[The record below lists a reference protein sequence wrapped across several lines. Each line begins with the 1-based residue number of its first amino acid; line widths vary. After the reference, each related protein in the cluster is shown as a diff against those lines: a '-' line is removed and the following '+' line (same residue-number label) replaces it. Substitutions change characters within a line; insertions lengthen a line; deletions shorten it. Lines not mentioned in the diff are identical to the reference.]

1 MKTDYRDI
9 SPQMFMDFFR
19 DDEMLNQLTADDRIE
34 IFLQVLL
41 GSSDITKELLD
52 QLLRNYSVVGLQ
64 VVEV

>member
-9 SPQMFMDFFR
+9 SPQMFMGFFR

-41 GSSDITKELLD
+41 GSSDIIKELLD
-52 QLLRNYSVVGLQ
+52 QLLRDYSVVGLQ

>member
-34 IFLQVLL
+34 IFMEVLL
-41 GSSDITKELLD
+41 GSSDITKELLE
-52 QLLRNYSVVGLQ
+52 QLLSDYGVGGLQ